1 MSMKCASVYS
11 CLFVFYSR
19 VKRGVKILQIMDILF
34 ALAMEREHFRVI
46 PRIRVRRLRNI
57 KIRFVKFVRTLMV
70 RLCDRGFGTGE
81 VKR

>member
-1 MSMKCASVYS
+1 
-11 CLFVFYSR
+11 
-19 VKRGVKILQIMDILF
+19 MDILF